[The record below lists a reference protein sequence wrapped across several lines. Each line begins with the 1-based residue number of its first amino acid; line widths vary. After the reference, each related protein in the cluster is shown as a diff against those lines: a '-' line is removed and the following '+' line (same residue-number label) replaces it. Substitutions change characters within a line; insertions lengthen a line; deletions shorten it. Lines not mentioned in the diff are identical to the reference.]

1 MIKREEIGRAAACT
15 HKGERS
21 GDIIWDTLKKNEMVQ
36 GLTILKVENTRPWTK
51 AMRRNYYNIR

>member
-1 MIKREEIGRAAACT
+1 MGYV
-15 HKGERS
+15 
-21 GDIIWDTLKKNEMVQ
+21 KKNEMVQ